1 MKKYVE
7 PLLKSCHRNVRAK
20 EQGSLGTFLRSL
32 SVGMVLV
39 PWGSLLGCLT
49 LSLFAD
55 VAGPPALG
63 RDRPVGG
70 GCSQLSLGSSMLVF
84 FTVLMTRSGGR
95 AH

>member
-1 MKKYVE
+1 M
-7 PLLKSCHRNVRAK
+7 RAK

-39 PWGSLLGCLT
+39 VWGSLPGCLT
-49 LSLFAD
+49 LSLFSD

-63 RDRPVGG
+63 RDGPVGA
-70 GCSQLSLGSSMLVF
+70 GCSQLSLGSYMLVSF
-84 FTVLMTRSGGR
+84 VVLMTRSGGR